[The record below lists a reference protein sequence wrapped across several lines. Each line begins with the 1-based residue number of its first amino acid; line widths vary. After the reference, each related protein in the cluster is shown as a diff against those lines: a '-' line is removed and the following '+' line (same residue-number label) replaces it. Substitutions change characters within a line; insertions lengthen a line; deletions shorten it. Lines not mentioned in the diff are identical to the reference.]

1 MLVVA
6 GVRMGVAVGGGS
18 MDALDRV
25 LLGAWWEVWGRCVAD
40 AGEARRRW
48 VGAQGW
54 AAGAGRWP
62 VRGWCLGL
70 RASDTRIGRGYGWVG
85 SSGPRKVEASGAGHR
100 VAVTVGDVMEWCRP
114 VRLAYPGVP
123 IEEAA
128 DRLGRHVET
137 VRRWLPVRQGRE
149 REDRLNRMVTR
160 EADYW
165 PRGVYG
171 AGETGAGRRRGWGVR
186 YEEPRYHGKHQGH
199 ALPVVWHEGLID
211 PGHQKG
217 VGPGPAW
224 GGWWES
230 MAGRWAAGWG
240 GGASGG
246 DAIVFE
252 AERVARWRERT
263 VRYRDGDSE
272 RRCEFRGWEW
282 VCPGKPGNDEA
293 RMTND
298 EGEMRGGVDGGSG
311 GCGRRCGVLV
321 CPLVG
326 WTIGGWLAD
335 RPGVAKGLDVGEAE
349 RWRPGFADAGGAEA
363 GGAERAGF
371 ACTSCWGVQSGSLR
385 GRGGWNGYV
394 RRVSGGLLSG
404 RDVKRA
410 GLGVCG

>member
-1 MLVVA
+1 
-6 GVRMGVAVGGGS
+6 
-18 MDALDRV
+18 MDELDRV
-25 LLGAWWEVWGRCVAD
+25 LLGAWWEVWGRCRGD
-40 AGEARRRW
+40 LGEARRRW
-48 VGAQGW
+48 VGARRW
-54 AAGAGRWP
+54 AAGAGRGA
-62 VRGWCLGL
+62 VRGWCLSL

-85 SSGPRKVEASGAGHR
+85 SSGPRKVEASGATHR

-123 IEEAA
+123 IQEAA

-137 VRRWLPVRQGRE
+137 VRNWLPVRQGRE
-149 REDRLNRMVTR
+149 REDRLNRRVTR
-160 EADYW
+160 EADYG

-186 YEEPRYHGKHQGH
+186 YEEPRYHGKHQGG
-199 ALPVVWHEGLID
+199 AVPVVWHEGLID

-240 GGASGG
+240 GDGSGG
-246 DAIVFE
+246 GGTFGAVVFE

-272 RRCEFRGWEW
+272 RRVEFRGWEW
-282 VCPGKPGNDEA
+282 VCPGRPGNDEA

-326 WTIGGWLAD
+326 WTIGGYLAD
-335 RPGVAKGLDVGEAE
+335 RPGVAEGLEVLGLPGVGEAE

-363 GGAERAGF
+363 GGAERSGRVCVYVVLGGAERVAAG
-371 ACTSCWGVQSGSLR
+371 AWGVERVCEAGERGALER
-385 GRGGWNGYV
+385 AGRGA
-394 RRVSGGLLSG
+394 GGT
-404 RDVKRA
+404 
-410 GLGVCG
+410 